1 MIKIKDSIIGE
12 GIPKICVPIVEK
24 TQEAILDQ
32 AQEIVSESVDI
43 VEWRLDFYD
52 DVHDIDCVIQTADL
66 LQSILGKTVLIQDCF
81 LCLFNNRHTDLWKNI
96 KDFCLLSQN
105 QEKQI

>member
-52 DVHDIDCVIQTADL
+52 DVHEIV
-66 LQSILGKTVLIQDCF
+66 SY
-81 LCLFNNRHTDLWKNI
+81 RP
-96 KDFCLLSQN
+96 
-105 QEKQI
+105 QICYKAY

>member
-43 VEWRLDFYD
+43 VATR
-52 DVHDIDCVIQTADL
+52 
-66 LQSILGKTVLIQDCF
+66 F
-81 LCLFNNRHTDLWKNI
+81 L
-96 KDFCLLSQN
+96 
-105 QEKQI
+105 